1 MSSAQEYRQ
10 FAEECVDWAKK
21 AATDAE
27 RETFLKMAE
36 DWLRAAAIA
45 AQRDAPVPASAEFA
59 KLSRTSIVTQ
69 LREKHGSEVLGE
81 GSKASK

>member
-36 DWLRAAAIA
+36 DWLRAAGIA
-45 AQRDAPVPASAEFA
+45 AQHDAPIQPPPISCADQHRGS
-59 KLSRTSIVTQ
+59 VT
-69 LREKHGSEVLGE
+69 
-81 GSKASK
+81 

>member
-21 AATDAE
+21 ATTDAE

-45 AQRDAPVPASAEFA
+45 AQRDAPASTF
-59 KLSRTSIVTQ
+59 SDSIPPV
-69 LREKHGSEVLGE
+69 
-81 GSKASK
+81 A